1 MKPIVDLFWN
11 LCLLRVGPER
21 MPTASLFVVLVLV
34 TNLIVSALVA
44 LSAPGGNDLATAVS
58 APVISAAVLA
68 SGTWLMLQA
77 KGVPQ
82 RFTATLTALLG
93 ADIVITALSWPLILM
108 MQAGAEPGGM
118 QIFLALGQ
126 FALIFW
132 WVTISGFVFSRALE
146 VSRTQGV
153 AVAIFIVLATL
164 IVTFSIFPPTPVDPG
179 PPSIDTL

>member
-1 MKPIVDLFWN
+1 MKAIVELFWN

-21 MPTASLFVVLVLV
+21 MPTANLFVIMVLV
-34 TNLIVSALVA
+34 TNLLVSALVA
-44 LSAPGGNDLATAVS
+44 LSSPGGNSVATALS

-77 KGVPQ
+77 KGVPE

-93 ADIVITALSWPLILM
+93 ADVLITAFSWPLILLM
-108 MQAGAEPGGM
+108 RPGTEPGGM
-118 QIFLALGQ
+118 QILLGIAQ

-132 WVTISGFVFSRALE
+132 WVTISGFVFARALE
-146 VSRTQGV
+146 VSRAQGLAI
-153 AVAIFIVLATL
+153 AVFVVLATL
-164 IVTFSIFPPTPVDPG
+164 IVTFSIFPPVPVDPG

>member
-1 MKPIVDLFWN
+1 MKAIVDLFWN
-11 LCLLRVGPER
+11 LCLLRVGPEQ
-21 MPTASLFVVLVLV
+21 MPTANLFVVTVLAA
-34 TNLIVSALVA
+34 NLLVSALVG
-44 LSAPGGNDLATAVS
+44 LTSPIGNSVATALS

-93 ADIVITALSWPLILM
+93 ADVLITAFNWPLIMLM
-108 MQAGAEPGGM
+108 RPGAEPDGM
-118 QIFLALGQ
+118 QFLLGIGQ

-132 WVTISGFVFSRALE
+132 WVTISGFVFARALE

-153 AVAIFIVLATL
+153 AVAVFIVLATL
-164 IVTFSIFPPTPVDPG
+164 IITFSIFPPVPVDPG

>member
-1 MKPIVDLFWN
+1 MKAIVDLFWN

-34 TNLIVSALVA
+34 TNLLVSALVA
-44 LSAPGGNDLATAVS
+44 LSAPGGNDVATALS
-58 APVISAAVLA
+58 APVVSAAVLA

-93 ADIVITALSWPLILM
+93 ADVFITALSWPLILLM
-108 MQAGAEPGGM
+108 RPGAEPDGV
-118 QIFLALGQ
+118 QILLGLGQ

-132 WVTISGFVFSRALE
+132 WVTISGFVFARALE

-153 AVAIFIVLATL
+153 AVAVFIVLATL
-164 IVTFSIFPPTPVDPG
+164 IVTFSIFPPVPVDPG
-179 PPSIDTL
+179 PPGIETL